1 MKKLFENKKVV
12 LGAFSVLLIFAIIVV
27 SSFWPFLLDPSR
39 IMTKTFLTDELIIT
53 AIVLSVTISWF
64 FMAQASNAANKDSE
78 IAKSKVEFHNSLEKI
93 PVRTHL
99 YQWIKSVL
107 QIRDREEIA
116 EREMS
121 KLLLPF
127 AIYKMTE
134 SEILSLVEPQKIGD
148 SYYKAYPIQ
157 KLKKV
162 IELKKRLAKMKFV
175 NPGYYTTVNSI
186 ESKKNH
192 SEIANGEA
200 VKKVVIVV
208 GNLTFRILTTWI
220 AASIMGS
227 LIRDMAQDGGS
238 SAQAWM
244 RFLSRAFA
252 FGSSSF
258 LGYMLGCKM
267 NDLDAF
273 YIRKRIEV
281 HKMFLEDKSFVPVD
295 EGKEEFKERVMRE
308 TAMLIEHKEVSGNGR
323 N

>member
-1 MKKLFENKKVV
+1 MRRAFENKKLV

-27 SSFWPFLLDPSR
+27 SSFWPFLLDPNR

-53 AIVLSVTISWF
+53 AIVLSVTILLA

-78 IAKSKVEFHNSLEKI
+78 IARAKVEFRASLSAI
-93 PVRTHL
+93 PVLSNL
-99 YQWIKSVL
+99 YQWIKKVL
-107 QIRDREEIA
+107 QPRDREEIA
-116 EREMS
+116 EREMN
-121 KLLLPF
+121 KLLMPVS
-127 AIYKMTE
+127 IYYMEE
-134 SEILSLVEPQKIGD
+134 SEILSLTEPQKIGD
-148 SYYKAYPIQ
+148 TYYKAYPLE

-162 IELKKRLAKMKFV
+162 IKLKKKLAKMKFV
-175 NPGYYTTVNSI
+175 KPGYYTTVNRI
-186 ESKKNH
+186 EAKKNH
-192 SEIANGEA
+192 SEIANGESM
-200 VKKVVIVV
+200 KKMATIVS
-208 GNLTFRILTTWI
+208 NLLFRVLTTWI

-295 EGKEEFKERVMRE
+295 EGKEAFKERVMHE
-308 TAMLIEHKEVSGNGR
+308 NTMLIEHKEGSADGR